1 MKEQLATR
9 LEAPLRRR
17 LRVYAAVSGRT
28 VAEVVS
34 TALDGYLPPL
44 AEMVRA
50 AESGAAPREVSG
62 HGRPDTVLAA
72 GAQVAS

>member
-17 LRVYAAVSGRT
+17 LRIYAAVSGRT

-34 TALDGYLPPL
+34 AALDGYLPPTSDMIRDADSGLRENLL
-44 AEMVRA
+44 AEQSA
-50 AESGAAPREVSG
+50 
-62 HGRPDTVLAA
+62 
-72 GAQVAS
+72 VA